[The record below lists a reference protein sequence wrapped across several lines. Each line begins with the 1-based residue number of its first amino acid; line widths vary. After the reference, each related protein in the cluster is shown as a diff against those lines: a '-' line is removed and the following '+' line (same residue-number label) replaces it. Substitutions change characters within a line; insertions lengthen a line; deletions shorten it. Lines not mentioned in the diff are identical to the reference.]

1 MEPRKKARL
10 SLFAV
15 SLVGAASIAAPA
27 TTAYAGS
34 GSSNSFSNRND
45 CQLQGWEQS
54 YGVPGAS
61 HGNFIE
67 GSNCFI

>member
-1 MEPRKKARL
+1 MEPRKRTRL

-34 GSSNSFSNRND
+34 GSSNSFPNRND
-45 CQLQGWEQS
+45 CQTQGWEQS
-54 YGVPGAS
+54 LGVPGAS

-67 GSNCFI
+67 GGGCFV

>member
-34 GSSNSFSNRND
+34 GNSNSFPNRSD
-45 CQLQGWEQS
+45 CQFQGSAQS
-54 YGVPGAS
+54 FGVPGAS
-61 HGNFIE
+61 HGNFVE
-67 GSNCFI
+67 GTCKLS